1 MYGYFS
7 QQGGENEKKKFRSP
21 YEFILL
27 KTDYIYINFFGNR
40 IGIYLQQNGIK
51 DFCVNT

>member
-1 MYGYFS
+1 MAISLSKGVKMK
-7 QQGGENEKKKFRSP
+7 KKKFRSP

-27 KTDYIYINFFGNR
+27 KTEYIYINFLGNR